1 MIKYLL
7 LLIPF
12 LSLGQIDFFK
22 YSTIYTSMNINTSM
36 VENQDYIS
44 IDKGYEDV
52 TQINPYDFNL
62 TIGWRKIAR
71 FEYEQ
76 KKRTWYYGT
85 EDNVA
90 ENVAISNAV
99 GFEYLANY
107 SFIRSRG
114 DTLNEQNY
122 WLRYLGKRFVVKA
135 QYTDLQRVDLRYNSA
150 DLRYRLTKGDF
161 DFTLGGVFRIHD
173 PYGYTPIEDFWVA
186 GEQSFP
192 QLAQEFGYSS
202 QFVNG
207 QWHWFK
213 DGELLATSNDEFYK
227 HYFGQ
232 AIADFNS
239 RELDKLG
246 MQKELSLVIGL
257 AYYKY
262 NPNYWIH
269 IWANLMPYHH
279 GLDDFSYEYGDNAL
293 EQLEWDAGAILG
305 VRVTKHLGLF
315 VEGTHLN
322 YWGNEVLDCKFGFN
336 YLIF

>member
-1 MIKYLL
+1 MKYLL

-12 LSLGQIDFFK
+12 LSFGQIDFFK

-71 FEYEQ
+71 FDYEH
-76 KKRTWYYGT
+76 KVKTWYYGT
-85 EDNVA
+85 EDNIS
-90 ENVAISNAV
+90 ENVTISNAT
-99 GFEYLANY
+99 GFEYLVNY
-107 SFIRSRG
+107 SYIRSRG

-122 WLRYLGKRFVVKA
+122 WIRYLGKRFVVKA
-135 QYTDLQRVDLRYNSA
+135 QYTDLQRFDLRYNSTDA
-150 DLRYRLTKGDF
+150 RLRLTKGGF
-161 DFTLGGVFRIHD
+161 DITLGGVFRQHN
-173 PYGYTPIEDFWVA
+173 PYGITPIDDLWIP

-192 QLAQEFGYSS
+192 QLAEQFGYSS

-232 AIADFNS
+232 AIAEYNEI
-239 RELDKLG
+239 ELQKLG
-246 MQKELSLVIGL
+246 MQREVSLVLGL

-262 NPNYWIH
+262 QPNYWVH
-269 IWANLMPYHH
+269 IWANLMPLHH
-279 GLDDFSYEYGDNAL
+279 GLDE
-293 EQLEWDAGAILG
+293 
-305 VRVTKHLGLF
+305 
-315 VEGTHLN
+315 
-322 YWGNEVLDCKFGFN
+322 
-336 YLIF
+336 